1 MDKSILTLVLTLIG
15 GVVTMTPIVYFIF
28 KKSISFLVGL
38 LVIAASFGTL
48 ILASVDLSENVMV
61 DKILGIVILVSI
73 MSILLYLFD
82 RKVGRHLRTLTHKI
96 NELSHGDLSVEL
108 DQRLTKKKNEIG
120 DIMGSMNRMLDN
132 LKESAEMAKSVAD
145 GQLFVE
151 VEDNRQGD
159 LDNAIRD
166 MVANLKRI
174 TTEIKSAAMQ
184 VEMGS
189 NQVSESAQSISS
201 GASEQAAS
209 SEEVAASMEQM
220 STNIQQNTEHALQAE
235 KVAELVAKDIES
247 VNISF
252 AESAKAMQQIKEKID
267 NINDLA
273 ERTDLLAINAAIEAA
288 RAGEYGKG
296 FAVVAGEIR
305 ELAENSQKTAELI
318 STVAMKSL
326 EQFSDS
332 QQKLEKVVPE
342 INNTATLVKEI
353 AAASGEQNSGVS
365 EINQALQQL
374 STVTQSNSALAEEMA
389 ASSEQLSSQS
399 QSLNEAINFLKT
411 TQEDYD
417 LSQRAELE
425 QEFERLKGLLSQS
438 KRKVV
443 KKDKTSD
450 SKKTKS
456 KNQNGIDLD
465 MGDDD
470 FENFDK

>member
-1 MDKSILTLVLTLIG
+1 MDKSIFTLVLTLIG
-15 GVVTMTPIVYFIF
+15 GVVVMTPIIYFVF

-38 LVIAASFGTL
+38 LVMASSFGTL

-61 DKILGIVILVSI
+61 DKILGIIILGSI
-73 MSILLYLFD
+73 LTFLLYLFD
-82 RKVGRHLRTLTHKI
+82 RKVGRHLRSLTHKI

-108 DQRLTKKKNEIG
+108 DQSLTKKKNEIG
-120 DIMGSMNRMLDN
+120 NIVGSMNRMLDN

-151 VEDNRQGD
+151 VEENRQGD

-209 SEEVAASMEQM
+209 SEEVASSMEEM

-235 KVAELVAKDIES
+235 KVAEIVAKDIES
-247 VNISF
+247 VNVSF

-318 STVAMKSL
+318 SDVALRSL

-332 QQKLEKVVPE
+332 QRKLEKVVPE

-353 AAASGEQNSGVS
+353 AAASGEQSTGVS

-374 STVTQSNSALAEEMA
+374 SSVTQSNSALAEEMA

-417 LSQRAELE
+417 ISKREELE
-425 QEFERLKGLLSQS
+425 QEFERLKGLLSHNH
-438 KRKVV
+438 KKDV
-443 KKDKTSD
+443 KKPKKVGSKASKSDKE
-450 SKKTKS
+450 K
-456 KNQNGIDLD
+456 GIDID
-465 MGDDD
+465 MGDDE
-470 FENFDK
+470 FETFDK

>member
-1 MDKSILTLVLTLIG
+1 MDNIGVLLLTLLG
-15 GVVTMTPIVYFIF
+15 GTVTMTTIVYLIF

-38 LVIAASFGTL
+38 LVIASSFGTL
-48 ILASVDLSENVMV
+48 ILASVDLSDNVAV
-61 DKILGIVILVSI
+61 DKALGIIILVSI
-73 MSILLYLFD
+73 MSVLLYLFD
-82 RKVGRHLRTLTHKI
+82 RKVGRHLRSLTHKI
-96 NELSHGDLSVEL
+96 NELSHGDLSVQL
-108 DQRLTKKKNEIG
+108 DMNLIKKKNEIG
-120 DIMGSMNRMLDN
+120 EIVGSMHRMLEN
-132 LKESAEMAKSVAD
+132 LRESAEMAKSVAD

-151 VEDNRQGD
+151 VDENRKGD
-159 LDNAIRD
+159 LDNAIRN

-174 TTEIKSAAMQ
+174 ATEIKSAAMQ

-209 SEEVAASMEQM
+209 SEEVASSMEEM

-235 KVAELVAKDIES
+235 KVAEIVAKDIES
-247 VNISF
+247 VSVSF

-318 STVAMKSL
+318 SGVAMKSL

-332 QQKLEKVVPE
+332 QRKLEKVVPE

-374 STVTQSNSALAEEMA
+374 SSVTQSNSALAEEMA

-411 TQEDYD
+411 TREDYD
-417 LSQRAELE
+417 LSKREELE
-425 QEFERLKGLLSQS
+425 QEFERLKSLL
-438 KRKVV
+438 RKSNKSSA
-443 KKDKTSD
+443 KKEKNKQPLSP
-450 SKKTKS
+450 KNEKS
-456 KNQNGIDLD
+456 KGVDID
-465 MGDDD
+465 MGDDE
-470 FENFDK
+470 FETFDK